1 MILRLLIFYVV
12 LTIFSSSCFRKKVP
26 PDINCGDTQV
36 CIGNKLNE
44 KVYYGWNGNSYT
56 DSLMPGDVGCYT
68 GGPVHIQYSKKSGV
82 ALREETYTLLFVSSK
97 GGTYIKVNKCYTRGN
112 IEIFNGSLGIYEEE

>member
-1 MILRLLIFYVV
+1 MLTRLTFLTALILF
-12 LTIFSSSCFRKKVP
+12 FSSCFRKKVP

-56 DSLMPGDVGCYT
+56 DSLMPGGVACYA

-82 ALREETYTLLFVSSK
+82 ALKEETYVLLFVSSA
-97 GGTYIKVNKCYTRGN
+97 GGTYIKVDKCYTRGN
-112 IEIFNGSLGIYEEE
+112 VESVNGSIGIYEE